1 MKLTYLTPSD
11 TDAFHTIQQRIA
23 RSDDELA
30 LVFGSSVS
38 AATPVEMSLG
48 GFVLPLRGRL
58 RYDSANP
65 LATVES
71 GELRVAAGAS
81 TIAAAGEG
89 ACLWLAIL
97 ASPASWRRALAKVW
111 NFPAP
116 EPLLLSGTYAAD
128 AALRKDA
135 VKLLRRLQREH
146 GHVPADAVIAHVTRL
161 QQRLESA
168 ITRCPGRTYGQRRQ
182 VFARLQR
189 VRNYMAT
196 HCNLDIDNRTL
207 AELANFS
214 PSYFIRAF
222 RDVFDQTPH
231 AYLVARRLDRAR
243 SMLSTTPLGIT
254 EIAIASGFENRSAFA
269 RIFRK
274 RFGTTAG
281 AIRRSLASAPRAA
294 SPSESAIFAT

>member
-11 TDAFHTIQQRIA
+11 PEAFEAAMHRVA
-23 RSDDELA
+23 RRDDELA
-30 LVFGSSVS
+30 LVFGGS
-38 AATPVEMSLG
+38 APAAAPVNLGLG
-48 GFVLPLRGRL
+48 GFVLPLWGRL
-58 RYDSANP
+58 HYDPDNP
-65 LATVES
+65 VATVAS
-71 GELRVAAGAS
+71 GELRVAGGAS
-81 TIAAAGEG
+81 TIVAGGG
-89 ACLWLAIL
+89 ACLWLAIV
-97 ASPASWRRALAKVW
+97 ASPAAWQRALAKVW

-128 AALRKDA
+128 ADLRKDA
-135 VKLLRRLQREH
+135 VKLLRRMQRGG

-161 QQRLESA
+161 HRRLEAA
-168 ITRCPGRTYGQRRQ
+168 IARCPGRTYSQRRQ

-196 HCNLDIDNRTL
+196 HCHLDLDNQAM

-243 SMLSTTPLGIT
+243 NMLSTTPLGIS
-254 EIAIASGFENRSAFA
+254 EIAHASGFENRSAFA

-281 AIRRSLASAPRAA
+281 AIRRSIGHALRA
-294 SPSESAIFAT
+294 SPPRETAIFAT